1 MSDENVKVLSEA
13 FPRVVTVPVS
23 HAVYPD
29 EKFKT
34 ICRII

>member
-13 FPRVVTVPVS
+13 FPGVVTAPVS

-29 EKFKT
+29 DKFKT
-34 ICRII
+34 ICKII